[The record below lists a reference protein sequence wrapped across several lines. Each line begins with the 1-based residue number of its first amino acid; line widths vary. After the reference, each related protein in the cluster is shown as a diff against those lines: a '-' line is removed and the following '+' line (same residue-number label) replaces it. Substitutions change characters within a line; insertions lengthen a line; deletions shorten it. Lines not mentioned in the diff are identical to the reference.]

1 MTDCNTQEDLNMIPV
16 AFICGEIF
24 KKHRFLK
31 RFMAQSS
38 VINFFFC
45 GTGVWTQDLHL
56 ESLQLLFFVL
66 DSFEFVSHT
75 LFAWVGF
82 KEDLGL
88 QVWATS
94 ILPPM
99 TIWQSGIE
107 QICQIYQ
114 TADHLQSEHNSE
126 NAYY

>member
-1 MTDCNTQEDLNMIPV
+1 L
-16 AFICGEIF
+16 
-24 KKHRFLK
+24 
-31 RFMAQSS
+31 
-38 VINFFFC
+38 
-45 GTGVWTQDLHL
+45 
-56 ESLQLLFFVL
+56 VL

-82 KEDLGL
+82 KEWFSGSLPPEDLGL

-94 ILPPM
+94 TQPPVI
-99 TIWQSGIE
+99 IWQSGIE
-107 QICQIYQ
+107 KICQIYQ